1 MADLDIENDSAEA
14 PLRRAIG
21 NVSVDATQ
29 GPLLRDIIIALLA
42 LGAET
47 PPATSLLG
55 TDGSS
60 NKLYYTMTALM
71 NSLDTV
77 LAPASVADGATIT
90 LDLGNSRN
98 FVVGALGGNRTL
110 AFSNYTGK
118 GGRRGRIHITQ
129 DGTGSR
135 TLTGGTDVT
144 QQGNIGS
151 VISINK
157 VASSTTVLEYYVTST
172 DKIIIMPAFED
183 NLNVPVAVADGATIT
198 INLDA
203 GRNFEVAAMGG
214 NRTLQFS
221 NYTGKA
227 GRTGWIEILQD
238 GTGGRTLAA
247 GTDVLPSDATAG
259 VIALNDGI
267 NERTSLPYRITTAN
281 KIVLG

>member
-21 NVSVDATQ
+21 NVSVDPTQ

-55 TDGSS
+55 TDASS

-98 FVVGALGGNRTL
+98 FEVAALGGNRTL
-110 AFSNYTGK
+110 A
-118 GGRRGRIHITQ
+118 
-129 DGTGSR
+129 
-135 TLTGGTDVT
+135 
-144 QQGNIGS
+144 
-151 VISINK
+151 
-157 VASSTTVLEYYVTST
+157 
-172 DKIIIMPAFED
+172 
-183 NLNVPVAVADGATIT
+183 
-198 INLDA
+198 
-203 GRNFEVAAMGG
+203 
-214 NRTLQFS
+214 FS

-238 GTGGRTLAA
+238 GTGGRTLTP

-267 NERTSLPYRITTAN
+267 NERTTLPYRVTSGN
-281 KIVLG
+281 KVVLG